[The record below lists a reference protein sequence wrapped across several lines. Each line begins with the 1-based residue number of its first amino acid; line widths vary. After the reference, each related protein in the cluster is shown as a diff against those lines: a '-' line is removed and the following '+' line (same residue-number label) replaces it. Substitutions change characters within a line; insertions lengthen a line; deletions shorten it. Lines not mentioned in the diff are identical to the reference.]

1 MMDKEAL
8 SEQLSDLRAE
18 HRALDDQIGQMLVSG
33 SFSNIDVQRLKK
45 RKLAIKDQMLR
56 LESALHPS
64 IIA

>member
-1 MMDKEAL
+1 MMDKETL

-18 HRALDDQIGQMLVSG
+18 HRALDDQIGHILVAG

-56 LESALHPS
+56 LESALHPN